1 MLRIICGALGVS
13 RSQDVLQKNFF
24 DLGGTSITSVSVVVR
39 LRELGLDLTLESF
52 LKAATIG
59 DVVNDILKVRARVSS
74 VLSVC
79 VCLRSEAVH
88 THKYSF

>member
-59 DVVNDILKVRARVSS
+59 DVVNDILKVYVPESL
-74 VLSVC
+74 LSCLCVC
-79 VCLRSEAVH
+79 V
-88 THKYSF
+88 